1 MNENQAIRGRCQ
13 SSQDFDAIYWF
24 SDSKEKLFFSR
35 VSHMSLICEVVQ
47 HALTTG
53 YLTIAAE
60 NQLRQ
65 LLQSR
70 YGERDRHAFLKL
82 QEATMLGHVKQESR
96 ELVRPSSPLI

>member
-1 MNENQAIRGRCQ
+1 
-13 SSQDFDAIYWF
+13 
-24 SDSKEKLFFSR
+24 
-35 VSHMSLICEVVQ
+35 MSLICEVVQ

-65 LLQSR
+65 LLQTS

-82 QEATMLGHVKQESR
+82 QEAAMLGQVKQESR
-96 ELVRPSSPLI
+96 ETVHTSSPLI